1 MADKPKD
8 NKPASEFG
16 EVKVIKNDRGIVTE
30 EARTGVQPR
39 PLADGSLPPMSN
51 ARNPIVTDPS
61 GKTPGS
67 AESGAL
73 DKAQKSEPGKTPGK
87 AEG

>member
-1 MADKPKD
+1 MAEKPKD
-8 NKPASEFG
+8 NKPATEYG
-16 EVKVIKNDRGIVTE
+16 EIKVIKNERK
-30 EARTGVQPR
+30 
-39 PLADGSLPPMSN
+39 
-51 ARNPIVTDPS
+51 DPA

-73 DKAQKSEPGKTPGK
+73 DPAQKSGPGKTPDK

>member
-1 MADKPKD
+1 MADND
-8 NKPASEFG
+8 NIR
-16 EVKVIKNDRGIVTE
+16 VIKNERGIGTE
-30 EARTGVQPR
+30 ETRMGVEPR
-39 PLADGSLPPMSN
+39 PNADGSLPPMSN

-73 DKAQKSEPGKTPGK
+73 DPAQSDEPGKTPGN

>member
-8 NKPASEFG
+8 LKPAMEHG
-16 EVKVIKNDRGIVTE
+16 EVKVIKN
-30 EARTGVQPR
+30 QPPR
-39 PLADGSLPPMSN
+39 PE
-51 ARNPIVTDPS
+51 VDP

-67 AESGAL
+67 AESGKRT
-73 DKAQKSEPGKTPGK
+73 DEPTQDPAGKTPGN

>member
-1 MADKPKD
+1 MADD
-8 NKPASEFG
+8 I
-16 EVKVIKNDRGIVTE
+16 KVIKNERGIG
-30 EARTGVQPR
+30 TGETRDGVEPR
-39 PLADGSLPPMSN
+39 PAGDGSLPATGS
-51 ARNPIVTDPS
+51 RNPIVKDPA

-73 DKAQKSEPGKTPGK
+73 DPAQQPGPGKTPGK

>member
-1 MADKPKD
+1 MASKPQD
-8 NKPASEFG
+8 NKPATEHG
-16 EVKVIKNDRGIVTE
+16 EVKVIKNER
-30 EARTGVQPR
+30 PR
-39 PLADGSLPPMSN
+39 
-51 ARNPIVTDPS
+51 DPA

-73 DKAQKSEPGKTPGK
+73 DDAQKSGPGKTPDK

>member
-16 EVKVIKNDRGIVTE
+16 EVKVIKNE
-30 EARTGVQPR
+30 KPR
-39 PLADGSLPPMSN
+39 DA
-51 ARNPIVTDPS
+51 A

-73 DKAQKSEPGKTPGK
+73 DKAQKSGPGKTPGN

>member
-1 MADKPKD
+1 MADKDKPKD
-8 NKPASEFG
+8 LKPATEFG
-16 EVKVIKNDRGIVTE
+16 EVKVIKNER
-30 EARTGVQPR
+30 
-39 PLADGSLPPMSN
+39 
-51 ARNPIVTDPS
+51 DPS

-73 DKAQKSEPGKTPGK
+73 DKAQKSGPGKTPGD

>member
-8 NKPASEFG
+8 NKPATEFG
-16 EVKVIKNDRGIVTE
+16 EVKVIKNE
-30 EARTGVQPR
+30 PK
-39 PLADGSLPPMSN
+39 
-51 ARNPIVTDPS
+51 DPS

-73 DKAQKSEPGKTPGK
+73 DKAQKDGPGKTPGK

>member
-8 NKPASEFG
+8 LKPAMEHG
-16 EVKVIKNDRGIVTE
+16 EIKVIKN
-30 EARTGVQPR
+30 A
-39 PLADGSLPPMSN
+39 
-51 ARNPIVTDPS
+51 PIKKDVDP

-67 AESGAL
+67 AESGPQQ
-73 DKAQKSEPGKTPGK
+73 DEPVRDRAGKTPGN

>member
-8 NKPASEFG
+8 LKPATEFG
-16 EVKVIKNDRGIVTE
+16 EVKVIKNE
-30 EARTGVQPR
+30 PR
-39 PLADGSLPPMSN
+39 K
-51 ARNPIVTDPS
+51 DPA

-67 AESGAL
+67 AESGGL
-73 DKAQKSEPGKTPGK
+73 DGAQKESPGKTPGK

>member
-1 MADKPKD
+1 MADNKPKD
-8 NKPASEFG
+8 NKPATEYG
-16 EVKVIKNDRGIVTE
+16 EIKVIKNERK
-30 EARTGVQPR
+30 
-39 PLADGSLPPMSN
+39 
-51 ARNPIVTDPS
+51 DPA

-73 DKAQKSEPGKTPGK
+73 DPAQKSGPGKTADK

>member
-1 MADKPKD
+1 MAEKPKD
-8 NKPASEFG
+8 NKPATEFG
-16 EVKVIKNDRGIVTE
+16 EVKVIKNE
-30 EARTGVQPR
+30 PR
-39 PLADGSLPPMSN
+39 DQ
-51 ARNPIVTDPS
+51 S

-73 DKAQKSEPGKTPGK
+73 DKAQKSGPGKTPGS

>member
-8 NKPASEFG
+8 NKPATEFG
-16 EVKVIKNDRGIVTE
+16 EVKVIKNER
-30 EARTGVQPR
+30 
-39 PLADGSLPPMSN
+39 
-51 ARNPIVTDPS
+51 DPS

-67 AESGAL
+67 AESGTL
-73 DKAQKSEPGKTPGK
+73 DGSEKSGPGKTPDK

>member
-1 MADKPKD
+1 MTDKPRD
-8 NKPASEFG
+8 NRPATEFG
-16 EVKVIKNDRGIVTE
+16 EVKVIKN
-30 EARTGVQPR
+30 A
-39 PLADGSLPPMSN
+39 PP
-51 ARNPIVTDPS
+51 VTDAS

-73 DKAQKSEPGKTPGK
+73 DKAQKEGPGKTPGK

>member
-16 EVKVIKNDRGIVTE
+16 EVKVIKNE
-30 EARTGVQPR
+30 PR
-39 PLADGSLPPMSN
+39 
-51 ARNPIVTDPS
+51 DPS
-61 GKTPGS
+61 GKTPGA
-67 AESGAL
+67 AESGAREEPASPATGGARGAEHVI
-73 DKAQKSEPGKTPGK
+73 DRAQKSGPGKTPGK

>member
-8 NKPASEFG
+8 LKPAMEHG
-16 EVKVIKNDRGIVTE
+16 EVKVIKNTPVKN
-30 EARTGVQPR
+30 V
-39 PLADGSLPPMSN
+39 
-51 ARNPIVTDPS
+51 DP

-67 AESGAL
+67 AEAGRPN
-73 DKAQKSEPGKTPGK
+73 DEPIRDEAGKTPGN

>member
-8 NKPASEFG
+8 LKPATEFG
-16 EVKVIKNDRGIVTE
+16 EVKVIKNDRK
-30 EARTGVQPR
+30 
-39 PLADGSLPPMSN
+39 
-51 ARNPIVTDPS
+51 DPA

-73 DKAQKSEPGKTPGK
+73 DDAQKGSPGKTPGK

>member
-1 MADKPKD
+1 MTDDKPKD
-8 NKPASEFG
+8 NKPATEFG
-16 EVKVIKNDRGIVTE
+16 EVKVIKNER
-30 EARTGVQPR
+30 
-39 PLADGSLPPMSN
+39 
-51 ARNPIVTDPS
+51 DPS

-73 DKAQKSEPGKTPGK
+73 DKAQKDGPGKTPGK